1 MLTQEDIRPGT
12 VVDLE
17 TDVLD
22 AWGAASNAV
31 LTEIT
36 HPQMLLC
43 IFADQVESIWVPLYT
58 QGGGGKQW
66 LSTNG
71 RTGEADWTHG
81 RFYYRPGDYW
91 RATRSAVMAASFFGS
106 SARGRVNRIE
116 PSEFPAQL
124 VRSAAPSGEES
135 SEG

>member
-1 MLTQEDIRPGT
+1 MLTQEDICPGT

-22 AWGAASNAV
+22 AWGAASNA
-31 LTEIT
+31 LTAEIT

-43 IFADQVESIWVPLYT
+43 IYADQAESTWVPLYT

-71 RTGEADWTHG
+71 RTGEPHWTHG

-91 RATRSAVMAASFFGS
+91 RASPSAVMAASFFGS
-106 SARGRVNRIE
+106 SARGRANRLD
-116 PSEFPAQL
+116 PAEFPAQL
-124 VRSAAPSGEES
+124 VRIAVPS
-135 SEG
+135 SESNPEE